1 MIRDTLGHLDVQID
15 LEPGR
20 MIAGN
25 AGILLSRVI
34 WVKRGTERDFLI
46 IDAAMNDLIRPA
58 MYDAYHDIIPVIQTK
73 RPTPAL

>member
-1 MIRDTLGHLDVQID
+1 MGIVLRGLMLALGDSLSRRGCQAASLDEYAGVIRDTLGHLDVQID

-34 WVKRGTERDFLI
+34 WVKRGR
-46 IDAAMNDLIRPA
+46 A
-58 MYDAYHDIIPVIQTK
+58 
-73 RPTPAL
+73 